1 MNFKKT
7 EQEIIKAIVKYGGE
21 ANSLAQVINKS
32 QLLENKGIVIA
43 FASDRNYVFL
53 DREKY
58 EWHDN
63 KALAYI
69 TEFINLIKFLADNHY
84 ITLLNDNSRGA
95 HVIGRQ
101 YAKLIGPGRI
111 QLEDAILD
119 VETNMGN
126 WYDANNQQAYWP
138 CCYSEQELPISSYLD
153 CWFSVNEE
161 LKELVKNEFES
172 EEKIRFD
179 KQQRL
184 MWVSIFVSGVIGLVG
199 LIVAIIGILI
209 R

>member
-1 MNFKKT
+1 VNFKKT
-7 EQEIIKAIVKYGGE
+7 EKDIIKAIVRYGGE
-21 ANSLAQVINKS
+21 VKSLAQVINKS

-69 TEFINLIKFLADNHY
+69 TEFINLIQYLADNHY

-95 HVIGRQ
+95 HVIGR
-101 YAKLIGPGRI
+101 KESKWIRPGWI
-111 QLEDAILD
+111 AVEDAIID
-119 VETNMGN
+119 VESDMGN
-126 WYDANNQQAYWP
+126 WYDSNNQQAYWP
-138 CCYSEQELPISSYLD
+138 NCYSEQELPITRYLD

-184 MWVSIFVSGVIGLVG
+184 MWTSIIVSGVIGLVG

>member
-1 MNFKKT
+1 MTFKKT

-21 ANSLAQVINKS
+21 VKSLAEVINKS
-32 QLLENKGIVIA
+32 QLLEKRGIVIA
-43 FASDRNYVFL
+43 FASGRNYVFL
-53 DREKY
+53 DKQKY

-63 KALAYI
+63 RALAYI
-69 TEFINLIKFLADNHY
+69 TEFINLIQYLADNHY

-126 WYDANNQQAYWP
+126 WYDANYQQSYWP
-138 CCYSEQELPISSYLD
+138 SCYSEQELPISRYLD
-153 CWFSVNEE
+153 CWFSVNQEM
-161 LKELVKNEFES
+161 KDLVKNEFKS
-172 EEKIRFD
+172 EEQIRFD
-179 KQQRL
+179 KQQHL
-184 MWVSIFVSGVIGLVG
+184 MWVSIFVSGGIGFAA
-199 LIVAIIGILI
+199 LIIAIIGILI

>member
-1 MNFKKT
+1 MTFKET

-21 ANSLAQVINKS
+21 VKSLAQVINKG
-32 QLLENKGIVIA
+32 QLLEKKGIVIA
-43 FASDRNYVFL
+43 FSSGRNYVFL
-53 DREKY
+53 DRDKY

-69 TEFINLIKFLADNHY
+69 TEFINLIQYLADNHY

-95 HVIGRQ
+95 HVIGR
-101 YAKLIGPGRI
+101 KESKWIRPGWI
-111 QLEDAILD
+111 AVEDAIID
-119 VETNMGN
+119 VESDMGN
-126 WYDANNQQAYWP
+126 WYDANNQQTYWP
-138 CCYSEQELPISSYLD
+138 SCYSEQELPITRYLD
-153 CWFSVNEE
+153 CWFSVNEK
-161 LKELVKNEFES
+161 LIELVNNEFES

-184 MWVSIFVSGVIGLVG
+184 MWVSIFVSGFIGLVG

>member
-7 EQEIIKAIVKYGGE
+7 EQDIIKAIVRYGGE
-21 ANSLAQVINKS
+21 VKSLAQVINKS

-63 KALAYI
+63 NALAYI
-69 TEFINLIKFLADNHY
+69 TEFINLIQYLADNHY

-95 HVIGRQ
+95 HVIGR
-101 YAKLIGPGRI
+101 KESKWIRPGWI
-111 QLEDAILD
+111 AVEDAIID
-119 VETNMGN
+119 VESDMGN
-126 WYDANNQQAYWP
+126 WFDSNNQQAYWP
-138 CCYSEQELPISSYLD
+138 SCYSEQELPITRYLD

-161 LKELVKNEFES
+161 LIELVNNEFES

-184 MWVSIFVSGVIGLVG
+184 MWVSIFVSGFIGLVG
-199 LIVAIIGILI
+199 LIIAIIGILI